1 MAPGTPLWKGTINII
16 ALNQEAAP
24 AKAMLLLAAGLAIDT
39 VFKERK

>member
-1 MAPGTPLWKGTINII
+1 MVPGTPQWEGSMYVI